1 MYYKLVDVID
11 VPLTLNVARK
21 VNGYTKYGHIRLNP
35 NTKYEIPTEEGLL
48 DSLKEAT
55 TKVKWTKEL
64 EEAMKAAN
72 VDYKIVQC
80 PSCGGRVKKIEY
92 HVVEVVE

>member
-1 MYYKLVDVID
+1 MYYKLIDVID
-11 VPLTLNVARK
+11 VPMTLNVARK
-21 VNGYTKYGHIRLNP
+21 VNGYTKYGHIRLLP
-35 NTKYEIPTEEGLL
+35 DTKYEIPTEEGLL

-55 TKVKWTKEL
+55 TKVRWSQEL
-64 EEAMKAAN
+64 ENALKACGAQ
-72 VDYKIVQC
+72 YSVQMC